1 MVEMLSHSTDIWYGL
16 AFVVFALIAWRY
28 GAPAAL
34 GTLDAR
40 IEAIRREI
48 AAAEDLRVEAQE
60 LLARYERKQRD
71 AAKEADKIVDGAR
84 ANAAQYEAQT
94 ARDLADL
101 IEQRRRRLAERVA
114 LMRAAALVDIRG
126 YGAGVVAARA
136 RALLADTISKKAA
149 GELIDRSAERI
160 ARLAA

>member
-1 MVEMLSHSTDIWYGL
+1 MLDLLSHNTDIWYAL
-16 AFVVFALIAWRY
+16 AFVIFALIAWRY

-34 GTLDAR
+34 GALDAQ
-40 IEAIRREI
+40 IAAIRREI

-71 AAKEADKIVDGAR
+71 AAKEARKIVDGAQ
-84 ANAAQYEAQT
+84 ANAAQYEAQA
-94 ARDLADL
+94 ARDLADA

-114 LMRAAALVDIRG
+114 LMRAAALADIRG
-126 YGAGVVAARA
+126 YGAGIVADRA
-136 RALLADTISKKAA
+136 RALLADKISKKAA
-149 GELIDRSAERI
+149 GELIDRSTSRI